1 MQLSALW
8 RLHLRITAS
17 DFFEV
22 KPRWCPMNP
31 ERSRRDAIPVAFC
44 CLLSGIGFV
53 SALETVWMS
62 ASDDIW
68 VSLPI
73 VAFALTCLI
82 TYRIGHPYRALGVF
96 VPATTIHFFA
106 LLAIPNF
113 TIGESLVG
121 IMAAGLG
128 ATFGALLKFANR
140 RQKRIATRTFSPR
153 VLDVV
158 GWIVFLLC
166 VLWGLGLP
174 LTYKQIPFDVIKNA
188 MYYQGVLFLFI
199 AMLLAWLRLF
209 RPFFEC
215 CISII
220 TRVGYRIRGTPS
232 DSISVD
238 GPMIVIANHACW
250 WDPLFVAGALP
261 RPITPM
267 MTSVFYDR
275 WFLRPLMVRVFQAIR
290 VEEAKAR
297 REAPEL
303 QQAIAA
309 LDAGQC
315 VLIFPEAYL
324 RRKEEI
330 PLRRF
335 GRGIWEI
342 LKQRPNTPIVACW
355 IEGAWGC
362 HSSYFNG
369 PPAQNKKLDFLRPI
383 EVAVSEP
390 FQLEPDV
397 LEHHLRTR
405 ITLMNR
411 VGQVRTKLG
420 LEALP
425 PFELPKADD
434 GGE

>member
-1 MQLSALW
+1 
-8 RLHLRITAS
+8 
-17 DFFEV
+17 
-22 KPRWCPMNP
+22 MNP
-31 ERSRRDAIPVAFC
+31 ERSRRDAIPVAVC
-44 CLLSGIGFV
+44 CLLSG
-53 SALETVWMS
+53 
-62 ASDDIW
+62 
-68 VSLPI
+68 
-73 VAFALTCLI
+73 VAFASIVALAIYRLEYLWAFLSLIAFALACLAV
-82 TYRIGHPYRALGVF
+82 RWFGHTYRALGVIL
-96 VPATTIHFFA
+96 PGTSIG
-106 LLAIPNF
+106 LLATIAIYYFNTLDVF
-113 TIGESLVG
+113 TGILAPAVG
-121 IMAAGLG
+121 AMFG
-128 ATFGALLKFANR
+128 ATWKFKNR
-140 RQKRIATRTFSPR
+140 QR
-153 VLDVV
+153 VLSRRASA
-158 GWIVFLLC
+158 ILC
-166 VLWGLGLP
+166 GSVALVAIFWTMIARFGIEVLGLI
-174 LTYKQIPFDVIKNA
+174 LDDEFSLS
-188 MYYQGVLFLFI
+188 GVLFFQALLCLLV
-199 AMLLAWLRLF
+199 AMLLAWAQLF

-215 CISII
+215 CISC
-220 TRVGYRIRGTPS
+220 TARVGYRIRGTPS
-232 DSISVD
+232 NAISVD

-309 LDAGQC
+309 LDAGKC

-342 LKQRPNTPIVACW
+342 LKRRPNTPIVACW

-369 PPAQNKKLDFLRPI
+369 PPAKNKKLDFLRPI
-383 EVAVSEP
+383 QVALSEP

-405 ITLMNR
+405 ITLMNH

-420 LEALP
+420 LEPLP

-434 GGE
+434 GVE

>member
-1 MQLSALW
+1 
-8 RLHLRITAS
+8 
-17 DFFEV
+17 
-22 KPRWCPMNP
+22 MNS
-31 ERSRRDAIPVAFC
+31 ERSRRDAIPVAVC
-44 CLLSGIGFV
+44 GLLSV
-53 SALETVWMS
+53 
-62 ASDDIW
+62 
-68 VSLPI
+68 
-73 VAFALTCLI
+73 VAFASILAIAIFRMQYLWASLSLLAFVMACLVVS
-82 TYRIGHPYRALGVF
+82 RFGHTYRALGVI
-96 VPATTIHFFA
+96 VPGTSIGMMATIAIFGFNTLDYLPAI
-106 LLAIPNF
+106 LA
-113 TIGESLVG
+113 TAVG
-121 IMAAGLG
+121 AILG
-128 ATFGALLKFANR
+128 ATWKFKNRQRLLSRSATAISCGFVAFIAILWSSIAWFSDAILGDFPLSAALFSQALL
-140 RQKRIATRTFSPR
+140 
-153 VLDVV
+153 
-158 GWIVFLLC
+158 C
-166 VLWGLGLP
+166 
-174 LTYKQIPFDVIKNA
+174 
-188 MYYQGVLFLFI
+188 LFL
-199 AMLLAWLRLF
+199 AMLLAWARLF

-215 CISII
+215 AISCIARI
-220 TRVGYRIRGTPS
+220 GYRIRGTPS
-232 DSISVD
+232 NTIPVD
-238 GPMIVIANHACW
+238 GAMIVIANHACW

-275 WFLRPLMVRVFQAIR
+275 WFLRPLMVHVFEAIR

-309 LDAGQC
+309 LDAGKC

-369 PPAQNKKLDFLRPI
+369 PPAKNKKLDFVRPI
-383 EVAVSEP
+383 QVAVSEP
-390 FQLEPDV
+390 FHLEPDV

-405 ITLMNR
+405 ITLMNH

-420 LEALP
+420 LEPLP
-425 PFELPKADD
+425 PFELPKSDE
-434 GGE
+434 GME

>member
-1 MQLSALW
+1 
-8 RLHLRITAS
+8 
-17 DFFEV
+17 
-22 KPRWCPMNP
+22 MNP

-44 CLLSGIGFV
+44 CLFSGL
-53 SALETVWMS
+53 AL
-62 ASDDIW
+62 
-68 VSLPI
+68 VSL
-73 VAFALTCLI
+73 FALAL
-82 TYRIGHPYRALGVF
+82 YRTEYLWAKVSFLTFALAFLATNRFGHAYRALGVF
-96 VPATTIHFFA
+96 VPATSIGFMATIAIFHFNTLDYFIAILATVVGAMFGAAWKFASRRHAISRSASTILYGCIALVSTVWLIAWCDTA
-106 LLAIPNF
+106 LLGDFPLTVA
-113 TIGESLVG
+113 LV
-121 IMAAGLG
+121 
-128 ATFGALLKFANR
+128 FQALL
-140 RQKRIATRTFSPR
+140 
-153 VLDVV
+153 
-158 GWIVFLLC
+158 C
-166 VLWGLGLP
+166 
-174 LTYKQIPFDVIKNA
+174 
-188 MYYQGVLFLFI
+188 LFI
-199 AMLLAWLRLF
+199 AMLLAVARLF

-215 CISII
+215 GISYIA
-220 TRVGYRIRGTPS
+220 RVGYRIRGTPS

-390 FQLEPDV
+390 FQLESDV

-405 ITLMNR
+405 ITLMNH

-434 GGE
+434 GDE

>member
-1 MQLSALW
+1 
-8 RLHLRITAS
+8 
-17 DFFEV
+17 
-22 KPRWCPMNP
+22 MNP
-31 ERSRRDAIPVAFC
+31 ERSRRNAIPVAFC
-44 CLLSGIGFV
+44 CLFSGIALASIFALAIYRTEYLWAKV
-53 SALETVWMS
+53 SFL
-62 ASDDIW
+62 
-68 VSLPI
+68 
-73 VAFALTCLI
+73 AFALAFLATN
-82 TYRIGHPYRALGVF
+82 RFGHAYRAIGVF
-96 VPATTIHFFA
+96 VPATSIGLMATIAIFHFNTLDYFIA
-106 LLAIPNF
+106 ILAIV
-113 TIGESLVG
+113 VG
-121 IMAAGLG
+121 AMFGAAG
-128 ATFGALLKFANR
+128 KFAS
-140 RQKRIATRTFSPR
+140 RQRMLSRSASSSLYGYVALVSTVWLIAWFDT
-153 VLDVV
+153 V
-158 GWIVFLLC
+158 I
-166 VLWGLGLP
+166 LGDFP
-174 LTYKQIPFDVIKNA
+174 LTVALFSQALF
-188 MYYQGVLFLFI
+188 FLFI
-199 AMLLAWLRLF
+199 SMLLAWLRLF

-215 CISII
+215 CISCIA
-220 TRVGYRIRGTPS
+220 RVGYRIRGTPS
-232 DSISVD
+232 DAISVD

-275 WFLRPLMVRVFQAIR
+275 WFLRPLMVHVFQAIR
-290 VEEAKAR
+290 VEEARAR

-383 EVAVSEP
+383 QVAVSEP
-390 FQLEPDV
+390 FQLEPEI

-434 GGE
+434 GGD